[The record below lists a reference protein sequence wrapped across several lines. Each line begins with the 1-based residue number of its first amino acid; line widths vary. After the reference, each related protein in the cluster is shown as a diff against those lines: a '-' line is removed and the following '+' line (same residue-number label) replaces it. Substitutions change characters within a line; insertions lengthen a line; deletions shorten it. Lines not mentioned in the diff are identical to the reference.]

1 MIPIKDHK
9 HLYRDENSGAVV
21 NTDTVGYQQYKKTK
35 KIKNSQKN
43 EIEKLKEDIE
53 EIKNLLK
60 QIVNK

>member
-9 HLYRDENSGAVV
+9 HLYRDEKSGAVI
-21 NTDTVGYQQYKKTK
+21 NTDTSGYKQYKKTK
-35 KIKNSQKN
+35 KIKNNQKN
-43 EIEKLKEDIE
+43 EIEKMNDDNE

>member
-35 KIKNSQKN
+35 KIKNSQK
-43 EIEKLKEDIE
+43 K
-53 EIKNLLK
+53 
-60 QIVNK
+60 

>member
-9 HLYRDENSGAVV
+9 HLYRDENSGAVI

-35 KIKNSQKN
+35 KIKSSQKN
-43 EIEKLKEDIE
+43 EIEKMKDDIE

-60 QIVNK
+60 QIVKK

>member
-9 HLYRDENSGAVV
+9 HLYRDENSGAVI

-35 KIKNSQKN
+35 IKNNQKN
-43 EIEKLKEDIE
+43 EIEKMKDDIE

>member
-9 HLYRDENSGAVV
+9 HLNRDENSGAVV

-43 EIEKLKEDIE
+43 EIEKMKDDIE

-60 QIVNK
+60 QIVKK

>member
-1 MIPIKDHK
+1 MIPIKDYK
-9 HLYRDENSGAVV
+9 HLYRDEKSGAVV

-35 KIKNSQKN
+35 KLKFNQKN
-43 EIEKLKEDIE
+43 EIEKMKDDIE

>member
-9 HLYRDENSGAVV
+9 HLYRDEKSGAVI
-21 NTDTVGYQQYKKTK
+21 NTDTSGYKQYKKTK
-35 KIKNSQKN
+35 KIKNNQKN
-43 EIEKLKEDIE
+43 EIEKMKDDIE